1 MAFRVYDV
9 KEEKWI
15 QDDIYMSPNGE
26 LFKIKQS
33 LFGMIK
39 VSMILDAD
47 RYVYH
52 ESARL
57 WDKNGTEVHE
67 GDYIKANVGW
77 LEGEEH
83 DDNEKRIEIGLV
95 SYAEELSS
103 YIILCGNSNTF
114 YTLGSSVS
122 SEIEVIGNV
131 FDGYATTDGEI
142 KYE

>member
-1 MAFRVYDV
+1 MAFRVYDT
-9 KEEKWI
+9 EKREWVY
-15 QDDIYMSPNGE
+15 DKIYMNPNGE

-33 LFGMIK
+33 LFGMSKIP
-39 VSMILDAD
+39 LDAS

-57 WDKNGTEVHE
+57 WDKNGVEVHE

-83 DDNEKRIEIGLV
+83 NENEERIEIGLV
-95 SYAEELSS
+95 TYATELSS
-103 YIILCGNSNTF
+103 YIILCVDSDTF

-122 SEIEVIGNV
+122 SEIEIIGNV
-131 FDGYATTDGEI
+131 FDGYATIDGEI
-142 KYE
+142 RYE